1 MENHQKVVK
10 YIVTNTGRE
19 VLVLVDFQ
27 DTYYNIKLLDYKL
40 VSISRVAIWNITA
53 KWVTLITDDPQM
65 LREGDL

>member
-27 DTYYNIKLLDYKL
+27 DTYYNINY
-40 VSISRVAIWNITA
+40 
-53 KWVTLITDDPQM
+53 
-65 LREGDL
+65 